1 MKNYKLKVTPEA
13 LEEIQEAI
21 EYYNDKRRGLGKA
34 FYLDL
39 QQQFTLIKKN
49 PFSRSVRYD
58 DVRFAMLDRFPYA
71 AHFTVDDTSH
81 AVRILAVLSHYRD
94 PDTHWKKRE

>member
-1 MKNYKLKVTPEA
+1 MKSYKLKVTPEA
-13 LEEIQEAI
+13 LQEIQKAI
-21 EYYNDKRRGLGKA
+21 DYYNDCRKGLGKA

-39 QQQFTLIKKN
+39 QKQFTQIKKN

-58 DVRFAMLDRFPYA
+58 DVRFAMLDRFPYG
-71 AHFTVDDTSH
+71 AHFNINETS
-81 AVRILAVLSHYRD
+81 RTICIQAVLSHFRD